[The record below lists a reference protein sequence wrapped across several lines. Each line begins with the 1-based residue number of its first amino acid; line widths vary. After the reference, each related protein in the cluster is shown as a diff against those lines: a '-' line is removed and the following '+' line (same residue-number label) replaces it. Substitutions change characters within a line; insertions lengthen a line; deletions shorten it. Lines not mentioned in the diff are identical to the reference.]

1 MSLFEYS
8 SPKYDHDTDAH
19 SESESDARSEPALD
33 ELPNTIFRREDEASC
48 VEVQEAADQE
58 EVARKL
64 EESVARAEE
73 IKAEGNKLY
82 GEGRYE
88 GALEKYNEAIATV
101 NEFGTHPACA
111 VYYANLAACFL
122 KLPGKALEASSAC
135 SEAIELDPSYGK
147 AYMRRAAALEQLD
160 DLDHALTDAKKV
172 LELEPGSSWA
182 KQIIA
187 RLEPLVQEKHEKL
200 KNEMFGK
207 LKDLGNSILGRFGLS
222 VDNFKA
228 EKDPESGGYS
238 IKFQQ

>member
-1 MSLFEYS
+1 MSTFQYS
-8 SPKYDHDTDAH
+8 EPQFDHDVH
-19 SESESDARSEPALD
+19 SQSESDSDSRSEPALD
-33 ELPNTIFRREDEASC
+33 ELPSSMLRRENENGN
-48 VEVQEAADQE
+48 VEVQQVIDQE

-64 EESVARAEE
+64 EERVAIAEE

-88 GALEKYNEAIATV
+88 AALAKYNEAIATV
-101 NEFGTHPACA
+101 NEIGTHPTCA

-147 AYMRRAAALEQLD
+147 AYMRRAAACEQLD

-172 LELEPGSSWA
+172 LELEPGSIWA
-182 KQIIA
+182 KQTVA
-187 RLEPLVQEKHEKL
+187 RLEPVVQEKHEKL

-207 LKDLGNSILGRFGLS
+207 LKDLGNSLLGRFGLS